1 MSETNVKL
9 KRDLTESSSMRS
21 ASQRVINKSNGQRR
35 AILLADTCVCILYVC
50 VCECNRES
58 ESVKSV
64 FVGECVP
71 PRAQLWASIEGVCVC
86 VSCRGQ
92 LRRNPMERGGKTGPW

>member
-1 MSETNVKL
+1 MSVSCT
-9 KRDLTESSSMRS
+9 
-21 ASQRVINKSNGQRR
+21 
-35 AILLADTCVCILYVC
+35 C

-86 VSCRGQ
+86 VCRVGDSSDEIPWREVGK
-92 LRRNPMERGGKTGPW
+92 LDRGKNTATSIMLK